1 MDEVKYEMPVID
13 VNIEDFR
20 QLLGRDIE
28 IPELMD
34 RLPMMGTSWE
44 GETDDGFALEVF
56 PNRPDLLS
64 IEGLVRAYASWTG
77 AHTGLRDYFVHPSDY
92 KVIVDQKT
100 QECSPI
106 LRNSCHQE
114 RGVR

>member
-1 MDEVKYEMPVID
+1 MPVID
-13 VNIEDFR
+13 VNIDDFR
-20 QLLGRDIE
+20 QLLGRHVDIA
-28 IPELMD
+28 ELMD

-44 GETDDGFALEVF
+44 GETEEGFALEVF

-77 AHTGLRDYFVHPSDY
+77 LHTGLKNYYVHQSDY

-100 QECSPI
+100 Q
-106 LRNSCHQE
+106 
-114 RGVR
+114 